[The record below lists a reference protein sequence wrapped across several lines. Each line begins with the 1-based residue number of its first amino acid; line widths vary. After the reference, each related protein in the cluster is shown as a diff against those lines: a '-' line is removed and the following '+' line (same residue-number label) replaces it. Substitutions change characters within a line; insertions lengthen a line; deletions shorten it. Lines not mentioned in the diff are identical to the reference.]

1 MPHPRDRRRQFQARV
16 TAPPITLTA
25 QAREVLRLL
34 EQTRDPVFVTGRAG
48 TGKSTLLQYF
58 RATTAKKLAVL
69 APTGVAAVQVQGQ
82 TIHSFFGFGP
92 DITVEKVQRQR
103 VRDAALYR
111 KLDTLVIDE
120 ISMVRADLLD
130 CIDAFLRL
138 YGRER
143 SRPFGGVQV
152 LLLGDLFQLPPVVP
166 PDEATIFGTY
176 YASPYF
182 FDARA
187 WRDVPLTV
195 VELTHVYRQRDPG
208 FVALLDAI
216 RTSSLDHAALAV
228 LNSRV
233 RTTGGLDAAET
244 VTHLVP
250 TNAQADAINA
260 AHLARLPAPAVTVQG
275 TLRGEFR
282 RTALP
287 TGETLVLKP
296 EARIM
301 LVANDPE
308 GRWVN
313 GDVGVITTIEATQ
326 PQAVL
331 TVALDNGFAGP
342 LVPYTWE
349 VIRLTYDAAHDRIE
363 AEVVGAFTQYPVR
376 LAWALTIHKAQGKT
390 LEQVCIDFGRGTF
403 AHGQAY
409 VALSRCTSLEGVV
422 LTRRVEPRHI
432 FIDRRV
438 QQFFAR
444 VAAERVWRTA

>member
-1 MPHPRDRRRQFQARV
+1 M
-16 TAPPITLTA
+16 
-25 QAREVLRLL
+25 
-34 EQTRDPVFVTGRAG
+34 
-48 TGKSTLLQYF
+48 
-58 RATTAKKLAVL
+58 
-69 APTGVAAVQVQGQ
+69 
-82 TIHSFFGFGP
+82 
-92 DITVEKVQRQR
+92 QRQR

-233 RTTGGLDAAET
+233 RTTGG
-244 VTHLVP
+244 
-250 TNAQADAINA
+250 
-260 AHLARLPAPAVTVQG
+260 
-275 TLRGEFR
+275 
-282 RTALP
+282 
-287 TGETLVLKP
+287 
-296 EARIM
+296 
-301 LVANDPE
+301 
-308 GRWVN
+308 
-313 GDVGVITTIEATQ
+313 
-326 PQAVL
+326 
-331 TVALDNGFAGP
+331 
-342 LVPYTWE
+342 
-349 VIRLTYDAAHDRIE
+349 
-363 AEVVGAFTQYPVR
+363 
-376 LAWALTIHKAQGKT
+376 
-390 LEQVCIDFGRGTF
+390 
-403 AHGQAY
+403 
-409 VALSRCTSLEGVV
+409 S
-422 LTRRVEPRHI
+422 TRRRP
-432 FIDRRV
+432 
-438 QQFFAR
+438 
-444 VAAERVWRTA
+444 